1 MKQLLKLH
9 NFFQF
14 EKIIKII
21 MLMIEYV
28 IMMNY
33 IVVYKRTFLN
43 SLGIQQMLQVYELK
57 Y

>member
-1 MKQLLKLH
+1 MKQLLKPR

-21 MLMIEYV
+21 MLMTEYV

-33 IVVYKRTFLN
+33 IVVYKRTLLN
-43 SLGIQQMLQVYELK
+43 SLGIQ
-57 Y
+57 